1 MRIQV
6 RCLLRR
12 GAMLT
17 ALAGMLAGTAGL
29 ATAQPVATT
38 TINPALIVWHPLV
51 QNYESITL
59 RVSTPDG
66 EVISHDFVG
75 NQPVTL
81 SAPSDDGTYTYELR
95 VTPVIDAGVKR
106 SLAAARAQGND
117 EAVARDFRK
126 RKLIPSSEL
135 TQSGGFTVVGGKLIV
150 PSEEK

>member
-1 MRIQV
+1 MHIQF
-6 RCLLRR
+6 RCLLHR
-12 GAMLT
+12 GARIVM
-17 ALAGMLAGTAGL
+17 LAGMLAGTTGL
-29 ATAQPVATT
+29 AAAQPVATT

-51 QNYESITL
+51 QNYASITL

-81 SAPSDDGTYTYELR
+81 SAPSGDGSYTYELR

-106 SLAAARAQGND
+106 TLAAARAQGND

-126 RKLIPSSEL
+126 RKLIPSESL
-135 TQSGGFTVVGGKLIV
+135 TQSGGFTVQGGKLIV
-150 PSEEK
+150 PTTEE

>member
-1 MRIQV
+1 MRVQI

-12 GAMLT
+12 GAMT
-17 ALAGMLAGTAGL
+17 AMLAGLLASTAGL
-29 ATAQPVATT
+29 TAAQPVATT
-38 TINPALIVWHPLV
+38 TINSALIVWHPLV
-51 QNYESITL
+51 QNYASITL

-81 SAPSDDGTYTYELR
+81 SAPAEDGTYVYELR

-106 SLAAARAQGND
+106 TLATARARGND
-117 EAVARDFRK
+117 EEVARDFRK
-126 RKLIPSSEL
+126 RKLIPSEPL

-150 PSEEK
+150 PAEEQ